1 MPSVSQESELS
12 SQDADIRPGKLIG
25 AGDPGASLG
34 GVRVGAESLT
44 STIGGR
50 AATVVDAM
58 RIGGER
64 KMAPRGRA
72 VRARR

>member
-25 AGDPGASLG
+25 AGDAGASLG
-34 GVRVGAESLT
+34 VGVGAESLT